1 MVARSVVVH
10 LSNTP
15 LPRVWG
21 ECDRPVSTRL
31 HLTHFLSHFLAA
43 QPRQPGEGTQI
54 TYRQQNQDLS
64 TKEKIVNF
72 RPIFTG
78 KFQSNA
84 FYLTMHLCPN

>member
-15 LPRVWG
+15 LPHVWG

-43 QPRQPGEGTQI
+43 QPRQAGVGTQI
-54 TYRQQNQDLS
+54 TDRRKTEIFPQKRQL
-64 TKEKIVNF
+64 
-72 RPIFTG
+72 
-78 KFQSNA
+78 
-84 FYLTMHLCPN
+84 